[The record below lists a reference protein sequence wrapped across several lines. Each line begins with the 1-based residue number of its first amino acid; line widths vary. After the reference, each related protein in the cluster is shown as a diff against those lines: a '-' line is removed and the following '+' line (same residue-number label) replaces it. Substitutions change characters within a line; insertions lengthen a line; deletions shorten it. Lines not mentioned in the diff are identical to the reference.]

1 MEAAVYYYFP
11 DFPGHGRSGQASK
24 TIRVS
29 FLSKKNNIS
38 YCDILFDLKNLIS
51 RRAEH
56 QMQAR
61 SLSKQDFE
69 ALSTFRYQLRKF
81 LRFSEEAAQSE
92 GVTPQQY
99 LLLLHVKG
107 SPGRDWASVGELAE
121 RLQSQHHSVVA
132 LISRCEK
139 LELVERRSSEIDRRQ
154 VNIHL
159 LPAGERCL
167 AKLAELH
174 HAELNTLTDIFRVPT
189 INT

>member
-1 MEAAVYYYFP
+1 MV
-11 DFPGHGRSGQASK
+11 HGKLIGKKSRASW
-24 TIRVS
+24 I
-29 FLSKKNNIS
+29 NIS
-38 YCDILFDLKNLIS
+38 YCDILITPIEPRHSKEPS
-51 RRAEH
+51 
-56 QMQAR
+56 MPSP
-61 SLSKQDFE
+61 SLTKQDFE

-107 SPGRDWASVGELAE
+107 TPGRDWASVGELAE

-139 LELVERRSSEIDRRQ
+139 LKLVQRRGSDVDRRQ

-159 LPAGERCL
+159 LPDGERCL

-174 HAELNTLTDIFRVPT
+174 RTELTTLTDIFRVPT
-189 INT
+189 INI